1 MNQIENNINDLK
13 AKLGKDTTSL
23 YQHLYLGVN
32 KISVSELTWKDPLA
46 SQIINDN
53 SIIIQQLPG
62 NLKKSF
68 MVSIFILQIQS
79 IYILEIKLTIFLY

>member
-1 MNQIENNINDLK
+1 MK
-13 AKLGKDTTSL
+13 AKLGKDTISL

>member
-1 MNQIENNINDLK
+1 MK

-23 YQHLYLGVN
+23 YQHLYLSVN

-53 SIIIQQLPG
+53 SIIIQQLPE

-79 IYILEIKLTIFLY
+79 ICILEIKLTIFLY

>member
-1 MNQIENNINDLK
+1 MK
-13 AKLGKDTTSL
+13 AKLGKDTISL
-23 YQHLYLGVN
+23 YQHLYLGMN